1 MASYW
6 DTHME
11 NYGEGRRLEAE
22 AEAGAENH
30 YCCCLF
36 SRSVVIDSLQPR
48 ELQHTRLPC
57 PSPSPRVRS
66 HSCPLSWWCHLS
78 ISSSVAPFS
87 SCPHPS
93 PNLGL
98 FQWVSSLY
106 QVAKTLD
113 NQLCMLWI
121 LESRLGGGSPYPSFH
136 RAGQWEPEKR
146 MDVLKV
152 TGLPGRIKSKP
163 KVHDV
168 LYKALS
174 LFRVRKQLPR
184 WSARTWPI

>member
-1 MASYW
+1 MLLVFPDHSFLLGY
-6 DTHME
+6 TH
-11 NYGEGRRLEAE
+11 GELWGGKKARGRGRSRESLLLL
-22 AEAGAENH
+22 
-30 YCCCLF
+30 LF
-36 SRSVVIDSLQPR
+36 SRSVVSDSLQPR

-57 PSPSPRVRS
+57 PSPPPRVRS

-78 ISSSVAPFS
+78 ISFSVAPFS
-87 SCPHPS
+87 SCPPPS

-98 FQWVSSLY
+98 FQWVSSLH

-121 LESRLGGGSPYPSFH
+121 LESRPGGGSPYPSFH

-163 KVHDV
+163 KAHDV
-168 LYKALS
+168 
-174 LFRVRKQLPR
+174 
-184 WSARTWPI
+184 